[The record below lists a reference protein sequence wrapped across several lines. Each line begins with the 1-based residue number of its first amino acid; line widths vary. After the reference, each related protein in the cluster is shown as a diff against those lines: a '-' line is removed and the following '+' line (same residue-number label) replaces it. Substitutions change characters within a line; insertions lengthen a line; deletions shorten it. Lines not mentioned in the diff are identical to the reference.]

1 MYSWEIDNI
10 INKYNHNLPSSV
22 YVDIINTSP
31 QIIYIKRIND
41 KEFKLVTKDSDDSVR
56 EWVFSVFRDTK

>member
-1 MYSWEIDNI
+1 MYSWEIDNTI
-10 INKYNHNLPSSV
+10 KKYNYNLPSSV

>member
-1 MYSWEIDNI
+1 MYSWEIDNTI
-10 INKYNHNLPSSV
+10 KKYNHNLQSSV

>member
-1 MYSWEIDNI
+1 MYSWEIDNTI
-10 INKYNHNLPSSV
+10 KKYNHSLPSSV